1 MAESRE
7 LKCLLLPLGGMTVIL
22 PSSAVA
28 EVITV
33 DDASSHR
40 LAHGQSPDWLLGL
53 TRWRGIDVPLVA
65 FDRLCRARE
74 DVPAAAGRFVVLYGV
89 NENPGF
95 YGLRIEA
102 LPRNETVDDATLRP
116 IDGGGPA
123 AEKFVQS
130 RSVIDTREC
139 AIPDFDA
146 LESAIAAHTPISP

>member
-1 MAESRE
+1 MTESRQ

-33 DDASSHR
+33 DEPPR
-40 LAHGQSPDWLLGL
+40 HGAGHGEPPDWFLGL
-53 TRWRGIDVPLVA
+53 TRWRGINVPLIA
-65 FDRLCRARE
+65 FDRLCRART
-74 DVPAAAGRFVVLYGV
+74 DVPAATGRFVVLYGL

-102 LPRNETVDDATLRP
+102 LPRNETVDHATLRP
-116 IDGGGPA
+116 LDGGGPA

-146 LESAIAAHTPISP
+146 LESAIAAQTPISP